1 MVSTIR
7 EKALEE
13 RSREL
18 ATVLNGIQDFILVM
32 TPDRKIVDVNE
43 AFLEKMGYTRDE
55 ILGRTCHEVFLDMA
69 SPCEPGDSVCPLNEA
84 IQHRKSTQQVMIRLD
99 HQGNRRYI
107 EVSIYP
113 IWENNGEIVRFIE
126 ISRDIT
132 KRKMQEEEMTQRLE
146 QMVAERTREL
156 EETHV
161 KLLHQDK
168 MASLGKLSASVVHE
182 INNPIAGILNLL
194 MLMKRII
201 REDGV
206 DDRSVLK
213 FRRYVELMET
223 ETRRVGRIVSNLL
236 LFSRQS
242 RAAKTPVNLNPIIER
257 ALALNANLLEVR
269 HIRVKSD
276 LDAHLPRV
284 YGSEDRLQQ
293 VFMNLISNA
302 VEAMEDVQKG
312 ILSLKTEY
320 LSEADGVQ
328 ATVEDS
334 GTGISSENLDR
345 IFDPF
350 FTTKKRGKGVGLGL
364 SIVYGIIEEQGGD
377 IQATSEE
384 GKGAVFKVRFPVYGE
399 SEKDNV

>member
-7 EKALEE
+7 EKALAE
-13 RSREL
+13 RTREL

-113 IWENNGEIVRFIE
+113 IWETNGEIVRFIE

-284 YGSEDRLQQ
+284 YGSEDQLQQ

-302 VEAMEDVQKG
+302 VEAMEGLQKG

-320 LSEADGVQ
+320 LSEADVVQ
-328 ATVEDS
+328 ASVEDS

-377 IQATSEE
+377 IQATSQE
-384 GKGAVFKVRFPVYGE
+384 GRGAVFKVRFPVYGE